1 MKQPVDDNPFEV
13 VAKQPEQAKGPIQ
26 ETRVLSPRASTAH
39 VFQDSSGWRL
49 AEGLLSTLLLISQA
63 YAARGSAR
71 EAEFFAQQTKDLA
84 ESLHA
89 PVMVSRA
96 LAQHGELQI
105 QLGLLQEG
113 HQSLMRAAELVM
125 HLKGPDAAEVRRL
138 QGLYNQLSADT
149 KGARELFEE
158 ATTLLDELGNMFS
171 VLDGAN
177 G

>member
-1 MKQPVDDNPFEV
+1 
-13 VAKQPEQAKGPIQ
+13 
-26 ETRVLSPRASTAH
+26 
-39 VFQDSSGWRL
+39 
-49 AEGLLSTLLLISQA
+49 
-63 YAARGSAR
+63 
-71 EAEFFAQQTKDLA
+71 
-84 ESLHA
+84 
-89 PVMVSRA
+89 MVSRA

-138 QGLYNQLSADT
+138 QGLYNQRSADI